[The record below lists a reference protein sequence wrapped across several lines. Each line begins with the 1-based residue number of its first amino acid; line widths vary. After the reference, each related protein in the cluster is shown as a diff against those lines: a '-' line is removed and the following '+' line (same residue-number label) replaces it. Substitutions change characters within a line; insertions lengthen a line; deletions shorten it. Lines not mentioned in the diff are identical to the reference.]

1 MNAKNTTCRTEV
13 IVTHRGK
20 RYTLWRRGDNFYLR
34 LRRGNRQIWKSLGTS
49 LKEQAVKQAKT
60 ELDTLEKN
68 DWQAKPK
75 KPEAIKGLA
84 TVGEM
89 LDRYLAAERDIAPAT
104 KNNYIAAMETLLR
117 VVTGKE
123 DPRPLPASILS
134 EETLDSYISTER
146 GKGRPDH
153 SIHASLT
160 QARCIVS
167 PKVMSLYKGL
177 ILPSLD
183 GFRGKRDFKG
193 DRGAGFVPFTRE
205 EVIALESKAAE
216 LLRTRDPLWI
226 VYVFMSQ
233 LALRNKEVSLA
244 KWTDI
249 VEGVEYEDGKPATK
263 RYLRVQAEYAEAKP
277 ALIEIRDDL
286 WQSLQLYR
294 PSKCNHPIV
303 TDDKGAEI
311 PCEVCTYIVPANTK
325 TDRNNLCKRGINDAF
340 RDLIKDR
347 RKIAYELRRWAGS
360 RIYTIHGSDAARNT
374 LRHASVVTVERYYA
388 TELKGV
394 KSASPS
400 DLHDIYG
407 LPTTPPPPTTP
418 TP

>member
-1 MNAKNTTCRTEV
+1 MTAENTTVRTEI

-20 RYTLWRRGDNFYLR
+20 RYTLWRRGDNLYLR
-34 LRRGNRQIWKSLGTS
+34 FRRQGKAIWKSLGTS
-49 LKEQAVKQAKT
+49 LKDQAIKQAKT
-60 ELDTLEKN
+60 ELDKMEKN
-68 DWQAKPK
+68 NWHPAPK
-75 KPEAIKGLA
+75 KPEATKGMA
-84 TVGEM
+84 TIGEI

-117 VVTGKE
+117 VVTGKD

-134 EETLDSYISTER
+134 EETLDAYIEAER

-167 PKVMSLYKGL
+167 PKVMALYKGL
-177 ILPSLD
+177 TMPSLD
-183 GFRGKRDFKG
+183 GFRAPRDFKG
-193 DRGAGFVPFTRE
+193 DRGAGFIPFTRE
-205 EVIALESKAAE
+205 EVIALETKATE
-216 LLRTRDPLWI
+216 MLRARDPLWI

-244 KWTDI
+244 KWDDI
-249 VEGVEYEDGKPATK
+249 VEGVEYEDGKPITK

-286 WQSLQLYR
+286 WTDLQRYR
-294 PSKCNHPIV
+294 PERCTHDPMKDE
-303 TDDKGAEI
+303 TGALL
-311 PCEVCTYIVPANTK
+311 PCEPCAHIVPAKTK
-325 TDRNNLCKRGINDAF
+325 TERNNLCKRGINDAL
-340 RDLIKDR
+340 RDLIQGR

-394 KSASPS
+394 KAAAPS
-400 DLHDIYG
+400 DLADIYG
-407 LPTTPPPPTTP
+407 LTAEPQTTQTTP
-418 TP
+418 